1 MLTKLTVRNFKRF
14 EQFTIDLAESVV
26 FVGPNNS
33 GKRSA
38 MQALALWEIGVKRWT
53 EKNSVKGRVPK
64 KRPGVTINRRDL
76 LSIPQPS
83 ANLLWRN
90 RRTRDISKVEGRQK
104 TENVRIEIIVEGV
117 TRDEAWKSGFEFD
130 YANPE
135 SIYCRPLRTEQNGIR
150 EPMPV
155 PECASSINVSY
166 LPPMSGLA
174 ATETQLEL
182 GTVNVRIGEG
192 RTAEILRNLCW
203 RVWETNDGQWDTLV
217 DDISKLFGV
226 TLQVPNYV
234 PERGEITMNY
244 KEGNC
249 EFDLSSSGRG
259 LQQTL
264 LLLTYMRMNQN
275 SVILLDEP
283 DAHLEILR
291 QRGIYRQISEIASN
305 LGSQII
311 VASHSE
317 VILNEAAGRDLVIA
331 FVGDPHRIGNRSSQ
345 FHKSIT
351 EIGWDNYYQAEQ
363 RGWVL
368 YLEGSTDLLI
378 LRAFAKRVGNERA
391 IELLDMPYVHYVG
404 NSRSAAAKHFF
415 GLKEA
420 LPDLKGVA
428 LFDRIDSVG
437 EENPHLN
444 YLVWQKREIEN
455 YLCKPGAL
463 KAFIEASVK
472 LEWREYSLFEGATV
486 KKHLDAMEK
495 SVSEIVNALET
506 LGKEKAWSDNLK
518 ASDEFLTPFFRA
530 FYEKLDLP
538 NLMDK
543 SNFHKLAE
551 FVPNEELD
559 PEIAEKLDQIV
570 EVADSVSK

>member
-14 EQFTIDLAESVV
+14 EQFTIDLPESVV

-33 GKRSA
+33 GKTSA
-38 MQALALWEIGVKRWT
+38 MQALALWEIGMKRWI

-76 LSIPQPS
+76 LSISQPS

-90 RRTRDISKVEGRQK
+90 RRTRDISKVEGRQR

-135 SIYCRPLRTEQNGIR
+135 SIYCRPLRTEQNGKR

-155 PECASSINVSY
+155 PECASSINVAY

-174 ATETQLEL
+174 ATETRLEL

-203 RVWETNDGQWDTLV
+203 RVWDAKDGQWDTLV
-217 DDISKLFGV
+217 GDISKLFGV
-226 TLQVPNYV
+226 TLQMPNYV

-291 QRGIYRQISEIASN
+291 QRGIYRQISEIASS

-317 VILNEAAGRDLVIA
+317 VILNEAAGRDLAIT

-351 EIGWDNYYQAEQ
+351 EIGWDEYYQAEQ
-363 RGWVL
+363 RRWVL
-368 YLEGSTDLLI
+368 YLEGSTDLAI

-404 NSRSAAAKHFF
+404 NSPSAVAKHFF

-428 LFDRIDSVG
+428 LFDRIDSVR

-463 KAFIEASVK
+463 KAFIEASVN
-472 LEWREYSLFEGATV
+472 LEWSDHPLLGEAALN
-486 KKHLDAMEK
+486 KHLHAMER
-495 SVSEIVNALET
+495 SIFEIETALVA
-506 LGKEKAWSDNLK
+506 LGKEKAWSDDLK
-518 ASDEFLTPFFRA
+518 ASDNFLTPLFRA
-530 FYEKLDLP
+530 FYKKLDLP

-543 SNFHKLAE
+543 SNFHKLAK

-570 EVADSVSK
+570 EVADSVSN